1 MNVFEFAKKM
11 ELDGKDF
18 YEKQAATIEVPGL
31 KKIFRQLAEDEQKH
45 YDALEKLQQQ
55 KSTVANTASTA
66 LDEAKNVFQDLIASD
81 NKPTD
86 IKGGDLEGYRYA
98 MKVEADSFRL
108 YEQAAAEEKDEK
120 VRKVLLWIAEEEHK
134 HFNILESVYDFVN
147 APNEFLAW
155 GEFSNLDEFR
165 NFGRDVDVPE
175 GKSGSHT
182 PSTPPDKPSD
192 K

>member
-18 YEKQAATIEVPGL
+18 YEQQAEKIEVPGL
-31 KKIFRQLAEDEQKH
+31 QTIFRRLAEDEQKH
-45 YDALEKLQQQ
+45 YEALEKLQKQ
-55 KSTVANTASTA
+55 KKAVASTASTV
-66 LDEAKNVFQDLIASD
+66 LDEAKNVFQDLIGSGD
-81 NKPTD
+81 KPTD
-86 IKGGDLEGYRYA
+86 IKGGDLEAYRYA

-108 YEQAAAEEKDEK
+108 YEQAAAEEKDDE
-120 VRKVLLWIAEEEHK
+120 VRQVLLRIAEEEHK

-175 GKSGSHT
+175 GKPDSRT
-182 PSTPPDKPSD
+182 PSVPPDKLGG